1 MKELSSLL
9 ELTQLE
15 GRGLNLN
22 LNLRIQIP
30 GGWDP

>member
-9 ELTQLE
+9 EVTQLE

-22 LNLRIQIP
+22 LNPRIQIP